1 MGIYINGIYRHYK
14 GNLYKVLSVVRHSET
29 LQLLVIYQAQYGEQQ
44 IWARPLDMFFDE
56 VGISK
61 RFEYIEGG
69 ELIEL

>member
-14 GNLYKVLSVVRHSET
+14 GNLYKVVSVVKHSET

-44 IWARPLDMFFDE
+44 MWARPLDMFCDE
-56 VGISK
+56 VGTAK

-69 ELIEL
+69 ELIEV